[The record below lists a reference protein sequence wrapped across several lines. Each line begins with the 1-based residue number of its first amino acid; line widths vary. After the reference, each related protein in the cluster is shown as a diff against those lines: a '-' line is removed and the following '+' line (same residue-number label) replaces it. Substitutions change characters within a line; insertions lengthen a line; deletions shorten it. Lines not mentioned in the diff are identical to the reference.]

1 MKVIAIISVI
11 LVLFALIFPIAA
23 CWDRG
28 EPPNSGPSVPDAPAG
43 DGADSLFYVPPAAPQ
58 TVRDTEA
65 QVTLLVDGET
75 RQISVRDYLMG
86 AVAAEM
92 PASFEPEALKAQA
105 VALRTYLARK
115 LVHPSSAHPEADI
128 CADSGCCAAWRSQEQ
143 LREKWGDAYGDN
155 AARIAAAVE
164 GTDGMI
170 LSFGGEPILAV
181 FHSSSAGRTE
191 DASEVWQSALPYLV
205 SVESPETAD
214 TVPNYVV
221 SVAFTPEE
229 FCETVSAAH
238 PEASFSGAP
247 ETWIADPVLTPSGR
261 LDQVTVGGVTLTG
274 REVRSLFGLR
284 STAVTFDVSAEAV
297 TVTSTG
303 YGHGVGMSQYGA
315 QTMALQGKGFEE
327 ILENYYPGAELVTPS
342 ASA

>member
-1 MKVIAIISVI
+1 MKVITIISVI

-23 CWDRG
+23 CWDRA
-28 EPPNSGPSVPDAPAG
+28 EPLNSGPSAPDAPAG
-43 DGADSLFYVPPAAPQ
+43 DGADSLFYVPPAEPQ
-58 TVRDTEA
+58 TVRDTQA
-65 QVTLLVDGET
+65 QITLLVNGET
-75 RQISVRDYLMG
+75 RRISVRDYLTG

-92 PASFEPEALKAQA
+92 PASFAPEALKAQA

-128 CADSGCCAAWRSQEQ
+128 CADSGCCAAWRSEDQ
-143 LREKWGDAYGDN
+143 LREKWGDDFADN

-164 GTDGMI
+164 DTDGMI

-191 DASEVWQSALPYLV
+191 DASEVWQSSLPYLV

-221 SVAFTPEE
+221 SVAFTPQE
-229 FCETVSAAH
+229 FRETVAAAH
-238 PEASFSGAP
+238 PEASFSDSPAS
-247 ETWIADPVLTPSGR
+247 WIADPVPTPSGR
-261 LDQVTVGGVTLTG
+261 LDHVTVGGVTLTG
-274 REVRSLFGLR
+274 REIRSLFGLR
-284 STAVTFDVSAEAV
+284 STAVTFDVSDKAV

-315 QTMALQGKGFEE
+315 QTMALRGDSFQD
-327 ILENYYPGAELVTPS
+327 ILASYYPGAELIGP
-342 ASA
+342 